1 MVRERTGL
9 GEDKRH
15 TTKEQ
20 LINEAR
26 STLQQKRLSRLR
38 TIRGEKEVE
47 GFQKRRDGENEKA
60 VLRLGGKNLTYLPST
75 SNSGVIWVN

>member
-47 GFQKRRDGENEKA
+47 GFQKRRDGKIRS
-60 VLRLGGKNLTYLPST
+60 LFCGWGKELTYLPST